1 MLKERNVAEKA
12 DKDRFKGPKTTW
24 HVKSQTQ
31 LPQHNR
37 RRSRHIEHC
46 FYMLVFYLY
55 KLLL

>member
-12 DKDRFKGPKTTW
+12 DKDRIKGTKTTW

-37 RRSRHIEHC
+37 HRSRHIEH
-46 FYMLVFYLY
+46 
-55 KLLL
+55 